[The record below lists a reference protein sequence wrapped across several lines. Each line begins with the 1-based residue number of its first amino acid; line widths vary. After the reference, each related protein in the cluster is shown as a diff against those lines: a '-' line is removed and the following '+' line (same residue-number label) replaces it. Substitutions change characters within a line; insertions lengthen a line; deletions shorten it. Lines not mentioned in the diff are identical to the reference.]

1 MKKLITII
9 LASAT
14 MLFGTTACKFFIEE
28 DNQQVI
34 EAVTKSVTA
43 QTVYTTMKKDSSKY
57 EVVWN
62 CCVTILN
69 GIDTTLAMTPEELK
83 MTIVSYVSTKIG
95 PDYAMTTENMLNVV
109 FAKYKFAL
117 NSNLTKEQLS
127 GVINTIVDSINVGM
141 ERYKSAYQVA
151 IGAIPDEMPDDP
163 FVQ

>member
-1 MKKLITII
+1 MKKLITIV

-69 GIDTTLAMTPEELK
+69 GIDTTLTMTPEELK

>member
-1 MKKLITII
+1 MKKLITIV

-62 CCVTILN
+62 CCVSILN